1 MLDKNDL
8 LMIREAIHEVVGD
21 VMEEIVLPRFEGI
34 DRRLDGIDGRLEGI
48 DRRLDGTDG
57 RLGRIEATMVTRDFL
72 EDRLADFRASLA
84 HSADWVGRQLK
95 RLTHEL
101 HKGNVLHAE
110 QVIQIHAN

>member
-34 DRRLDGIDGRLEGI
+34 DRRLDGI